1 MTPALRAYIES
12 WLEKANNDLAT
23 AQRLL
28 DIKPMILDN
37 ACFHCQQAI
46 EKYLKAF
53 LNYNGK
59 ETERTHNIIF
69 LLSQAADFDIVFG
82 TIDAMNINAY
92 AVQARYP
99 DFTMIPDED
108 EAKGYYQLALQ
119 VKSLVTARIVF

>member
-1 MTPALRAYIES
+1 MTPALRDYIES
-12 WLEKANNDLAT
+12 WLEKADNDLAT

-46 EKYLKAF
+46 EKYLKAY

-69 LLSQAADFDIVFG
+69 LLSQAADFDAVFA

-99 DFTMIPDED
+99 DFTIIPDED
-108 EAKGYYQLALQ
+108 EAKAYYQLALHIKSQ
-119 VKSLVTARIVF
+119 VAERIVF